1 MMYANRFTDVSVKI
15 FDNYNQFLSR
25 AEGMNN
31 IAAIDKNDMK
41 KHETALKNLIINNPF
56 KKS

>member
-15 FDNYNQFLSR
+15 FDNYTQFLSR

-31 IAAIDKNDMK
+31 IAAIDKNDVK
-41 KHETALKNLIINNPF
+41 KHEAALKNLILNI
-56 KKS
+56 SL